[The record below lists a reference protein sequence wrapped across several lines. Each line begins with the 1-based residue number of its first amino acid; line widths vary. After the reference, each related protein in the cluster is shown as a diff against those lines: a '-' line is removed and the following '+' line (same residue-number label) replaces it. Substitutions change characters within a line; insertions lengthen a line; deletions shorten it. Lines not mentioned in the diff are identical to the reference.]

1 MKNNG
6 VLYLIPTYLSETNGP
21 DFIAPIVKEII
32 FHTDHF
38 LVENIR
44 TARRYIGSLGLGKDI
59 LTIQFTEMNKDFQ
72 AEQLSLAMAPLSEG
86 KNIGVISEAGLPAV
100 ADPGNLAVS
109 FAHKYNIKVVALP
122 GASSIM
128 QALIS
133 SGFNGQN
140 FTFHGYLPIEKNER
154 ISRLKVME
162 KEVNQSGYT
171 QLFME
176 TPYRNGSLIQSIV
189 ENLSPSTLLF
199 IGADL
204 TGTRS
209 FCATQSVGQ
218 WKQLMPDI
226 HKVPAIFAFGRRN

>member
-1 MKNNG
+1 MKNKG
-6 VLYLIPTYLSETNGP
+6 ILYLIPTYLSDTNGP
-21 DFIAPIVKEII
+21 DFIAPVVKDII
-32 FHTDHF
+32 LHTDHY
-38 LVENIR
+38 LVENVR

-59 LTIQFTEMNKDFQ
+59 SSIQFTEMNKDFQ
-72 AEQLSLAMAPLSEG
+72 VAQLTHVMAPLAEG
-86 KNIGVISEAGLPAV
+86 KNLGIISEAGLPAV

-109 FAHKYNIKVVALP
+109 FAHKNNIQVVALP

-128 QALIS
+128 QALVS

-154 ISRLKVME
+154 IAQLKHME
-162 KEVNQSGYT
+162 KEVSQSGYT

-189 ENLSPSTLLF
+189 ENLSQNTFLF

-204 TGTRS
+204 TGTHA
-209 FCATQSVGQ
+209 FCATQSIAQ

-226 HKVPAIFAFGRRN
+226 HKVPAIFALGRRN